1 MGKYI
6 LDTDTINHLV
16 ANNDKGK
23 RIKSHL
29 ISIPLENL
37 YVTCISKAESDRW
50 FKRIKKI
57 ESNNLKNKLSNTQA
71 LFRHVSILNMT
82 DALRLFVMEYREKY
96 WSLKGQ
102 IDLCDFIIWCIT
114 IYYWYTLI
122 TCNEKH
128 FSKMPHLQYENYS
141 K

>member
-1 MGKYI
+1 MERYV

-16 ANNDKGK
+16 SNNDKGK
-23 RIKSHL
+23 KIRSRL
-29 ISIPLENL
+29 SSVPLEELN
-37 YVTCISKAESDRW
+37 VTCISKAESDRW

-57 ESNNLKNKLSNTQA
+57 ESNNLKNKLYNTQA
-71 LFRHVSILNMT
+71 LFRHINVLNMT
-82 DALRLFVMEYREKY
+82 DDLRLFIMEYREKY
-96 WSLKGQ
+96 SYLKWQ

-114 IYYWYTLI
+114 IFYWYILI

-128 FSKMPHLQYENYS
+128 FSRMPDLKYQNYS

>member
-1 MGKYI
+1 MERYV

-16 ANNDKGK
+16 SNNDKGK
-23 RIKSHL
+23 EIRSRL
-29 ISIPLENL
+29 SSVSLEELN
-37 YVTCISKAESDRW
+37 VTCISKAESDRW

-57 ESNNLKNKLSNTQA
+57 ESNNLKNKLYNTQA
-71 LFRHVSILNMT
+71 LFRHINVLNMT
-82 DALRLFVMEYREKY
+82 DDLRLFIMEYREKY
-96 WSLKGQ
+96 SYLKWQ

-114 IYYWYTLI
+114 IFYWYTLI

-128 FSKMPHLQYENYS
+128 FSRMPDLKYQNYS

>member
-1 MGKYI
+1 MERYV

-16 ANNDKGK
+16 SNNDKGK
-23 RIKSHL
+23 KIRSRL
-29 ISIPLENL
+29 SSVPLEELN
-37 YVTCISKAESDRW
+37 VTCISKAESDRW

-57 ESNNLKNKLSNTQA
+57 ESNNLKNKLYNTQA
-71 LFRHVSILNMT
+71 LFRHINLLNMT
-82 DALRLFVMEYREKY
+82 DDLRLFIMEYREKY
-96 WSLKGQ
+96 SYLKWQ

-114 IYYWYTLI
+114 IFYWYTLI

-128 FSKMPHLQYENYS
+128 FSRMPDLKYQNYS

>member
-1 MGKYI
+1 MERYV

-16 ANNDKGK
+16 SNNDKGK
-23 RIKSHL
+23 KIRSRL
-29 ISIPLENL
+29 SSVPLEELN
-37 YVTCISKAESDRW
+37 VTCISKAESDRW

-57 ESNNLKNKLSNTQA
+57 ESNNLKNKLYNTQA
-71 LFRHVSILNMT
+71 LFRHINVLNMT
-82 DALRLFVMEYREKY
+82 DDLRLFIMEYREKY
-96 WSLKGQ
+96 SYLKWQ

-114 IYYWYTLI
+114 IFYWYTLI

-128 FSKMPHLQYENYS
+128 FSRMPDLKYQNYS